1 MINLKQ
7 TSLKEDYLI
16 FLDIINSNNQL
27 VDKEKVKQVLIIF
40 QPEVFFLGDTF
51 IQIDKLKVCRS
62 WFKNASITLNFI
74 GDAGIYR
81 SCQAFLENNQY
92 LDEFA
97 QTELTDIRF
106 DNYDV
111 IICAS
116 YKEKEILEVV
126 FEQCRHRLYENKIKT
141 CIFSFS
147 ANLLYDY
154 EGIVPF
160 SPGNLVDDNFR
171 TVFPGYNDLLEYAFD
186 FFSTNVL
193 ELNITDEEKKWA
205 EQWLGSNGFK
215 EDESLFIFLD
225 AASRKDKLLRL
236 DVYFDVLQFVL
247 NKNKTRILIFDE
259 KGIGK
264 MEIYTEWLG
273 EATASKIIFAD
284 RLPLRKVLCLFSAA
298 NTKMIFG
305 PCTGLLHCASGIYNS
320 MRKKG
325 MAADKVPLL
334 ITYTGEC
341 THKEKN
347 NGIWWGNRSPLVNC
361 LLIKTFY
368 GKATLCM
375 IHQLSEEEKTKTSN
389 VLPVTDYTADM
400 LINFIDARLKS

>member
-7 TSLKEDYLI
+7 TKLKDDYMI

-27 VDKEKVKQVLIIF
+27 INREKVKQVLIIF

-62 WFKNASITLNFI
+62 WFKNASISLHFP
-74 GDAGIYR
+74 GDAGMYK
-81 SCQAFLENNQY
+81 SCQAFLQNNPY
-92 LDEFA
+92 LDGFA
-97 QTELTDIRF
+97 HNKLTEIRF
-106 DNYDV
+106 DKYDV

-116 YKEKEILEVV
+116 YKEKEILEVA
-126 FEQCRHRLYENKIKT
+126 FEQMHNNKIKP

-160 SPGNLVDDNFR
+160 SPENLIDDNCR
-171 TVFPGYNDLLEYAFD
+171 IVFPAYNDLLKYAFD

-205 EQWLGSNGFK
+205 TQWLDSNGF
-215 EDESLFIFLD
+215 EEEENLFIFLD

-236 DVYFDVLQFVL
+236 DVYFDVLQSVL
-247 NKNKTRILIFDE
+247 DKNKSRVLIFDE

-264 MEIYTEWLG
+264 LEIYREWLG
-273 EATASKIIFAD
+273 EETTSKIIFAD
-284 RLPLRKVLCLFSAA
+284 RLPLRQVLCLFSTD
-298 NTKMIFG
+298 NIKMIFG

-320 MRKKG
+320 MIKKG
-325 MAADKVPLL
+325 MAANKVPLL

-341 THKEKN
+341 TYKEKN
-347 NGIWWGNRSPLVNC
+347 NGIWWGDRSPLVHC
-361 LLIKTFY
+361 LLIKMVY
-368 GKATLCM
+368 GKPKLCT
-375 IHQLSEEEKTKTSN
+375 IHQLNEEEKTKTNN
-389 VLPVTDYTADM
+389 VLPVTDYSSDM
-400 LINFIDARLKS
+400 LIHFIETRLNF